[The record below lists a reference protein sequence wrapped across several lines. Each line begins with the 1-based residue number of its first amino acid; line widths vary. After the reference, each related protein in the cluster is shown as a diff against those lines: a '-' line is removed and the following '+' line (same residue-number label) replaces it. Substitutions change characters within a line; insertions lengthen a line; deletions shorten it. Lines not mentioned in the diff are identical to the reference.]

1 MVPPRQI
8 TRRTLRACLPG
19 GRGGA
24 ANWHRDT
31 TARGRVTDGHMISL
45 WYACCCKTC
54 RVVQRRGAGVV
65 DRDGLEN
72 RCTLTGTVG
81 SNPTPSANCV
91 AHNILRLRV
100 GCQKTPRI
108 THFWPKSC

>member
-81 SNPTPSANCV
+81 SNPTPSASS
-91 AHNILRLRV
+91 A
-100 GCQKTPRI
+100 
-108 THFWPKSC
+108 